1 MSITGSR
8 RVGWGALL
16 VALAIAGCGSSKSS
30 SSSGSTTGSASTGL
44 SKAALVSS
52 ADAICTRHRA
62 VITAGSQKM
71 LAGGKLPTP
80 ATFGKFAM
88 GTVIPQTSAQVQEL
102 SALKP
107 SASEASSYD
116 QWLASLRTTV
126 AKMKQNPVVIQHSAT
141 FKTVNGQA
149 TALGLKAC
157 QVGPGS

>member
-1 MSITGSR
+1 M
-8 RVGWGALL
+8 
-16 VALAIAGCGSSKSS
+16 ALAIAGCGSSKSS
-30 SSSGSTTGSASTGL
+30 TSSGSTTGSGSASTGL

-52 ADAICTRHRA
+52 ADAICKRHSA

-88 GTVIPQTSAQVQEL
+88 GTVIPQTSAQIQEL

-126 AKMKQNPVVIQHSAT
+126 AKMKQNPVVIQNSAN